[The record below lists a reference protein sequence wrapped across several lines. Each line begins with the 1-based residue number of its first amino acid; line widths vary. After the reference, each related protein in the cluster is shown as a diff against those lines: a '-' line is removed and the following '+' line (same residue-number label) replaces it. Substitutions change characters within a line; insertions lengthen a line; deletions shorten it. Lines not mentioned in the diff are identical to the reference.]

1 MTERLQKAGG
11 SALMTK
17 GEKAMSVL
25 EAIIQGIIQ
34 GLTEF
39 LPVSSSGHLSV
50 FQHFFGI
57 NGEEAVLS
65 TIVMHMGTLV
75 AVFIAFRKKIFAL
88 IKEFFS
94 MIKDIFTG
102 KFSYK
107 EMNGNRRMIVMIIVS
122 ILPLFVFYIFKD
134 FFAGLS
140 SDNDI
145 MVEGFAF
152 IYTSVLLYIAD
163 RHSNGT
169 KTAGET
175 TVKSALT
182 IGAFQGI
189 ALVPGISRSGSTIS
203 GALLTGMKREDAVEY
218 SFILG
223 IPIILAGSLLKL
235 KDIGGASESIGI
247 LPLIVCFVVAAVA
260 GYFAIRLIK
269 LLVVSDKFRIFAY
282 YTLVLG
288 IIVLCAGI
296 YEHVTGT
303 VISF

>member
-1 MTERLQKAGG
+1 M
-11 SALMTK
+11 MF
-17 GEKAMSVL
+17 MSVL
-25 EAIIQGIIQ
+25 EAFLQGLIQGF
-34 GLTEF
+34 TEF
-39 LPVSSSGHLSV
+39 LPVSSSGHLSL
-50 FQHFFGI
+50 FQHFFGL
-57 NGEEAVLS
+57 NGENAVAVTL
-65 TIVMHMGTLV
+65 VLHLGTLI
-75 AVFIAFRKKIFAL
+75 AVFVAFWDKIKRL
-88 IKEFFS
+88 IVEFFR
-94 MIKDIFTG
+94 MLGKIFTG
-102 KFSYK
+102 KFKFK
-107 EMNGNRRMIVMIIVS
+107 ESSPEQRMIIMLIVS

-134 FFAGLS
+134 FFEGLA
-140 SDNDI
+140 SDSDI
-145 MVEGFAF
+145 IVEGIGFL
-152 IYTSVLLYIAD
+152 YTSALLFLSTSKRFAD
-163 RHSNGT
+163 GKHTCGDV
-169 KTAGET
+169 TAG
-175 TVKSALT
+175 SALL
-182 IGAFQGI
+182 IGAFQGV

-203 GALLTGMKREDAVEY
+203 AGLLTGLKREDAVEY

-223 IPIILAGSLLKL
+223 IPIILAGSLLNL

>member
-223 IPIILAGSLLKL
+223 IPVILAGALVEF
-235 KDIGGASESIGI
+235 KDVGTAASESLGVLIIGFVVSAVVGYLAIGLLKWLIKYNKFRVFSIYTFILGVAVITAGI
-247 LPLIVCFVVAAVA
+247 LE
-260 GYFAIRLIK
+260 K
-269 LLVVSDKFRIFAY
+269 
-282 YTLVLG
+282 
-288 IIVLCAGI
+288 
-296 YEHVTGT
+296 TG
-303 VISF
+303 VISVG

>member
-1 MTERLQKAGG
+1 
-11 SALMTK
+11 MTK

-223 IPIILAGSLLKL
+223 IPVILAGALVEF
-235 KDIGGASESIGI
+235 KDVGTAASESLGVLIIGFVVSAVVGYLAIGLLKWLIKYNKFRVFSIYTFILGVAVITAGI
-247 LPLIVCFVVAAVA
+247 LE
-260 GYFAIRLIK
+260 K
-269 LLVVSDKFRIFAY
+269 
-282 YTLVLG
+282 
-288 IIVLCAGI
+288 
-296 YEHVTGT
+296 TG
-303 VISF
+303 VISVG

>member
-1 MTERLQKAGG
+1 
-11 SALMTK
+11 
-17 GEKAMSVL
+17 MSVL
-25 EAIIQGIIQ
+25 EAFLQGLIQGF
-34 GLTEF
+34 TEF
-39 LPVSSSGHLSV
+39 LPVSSSGHLSL
-50 FQHFFGI
+50 FQHFFGL
-57 NGEEAVLS
+57 NGENAVAVTL
-65 TIVMHMGTLV
+65 VLHLGTLI
-75 AVFIAFRKKIFAL
+75 AVFVAFWDKIKRL
-88 IKEFFS
+88 IVEFFR
-94 MIKDIFTG
+94 MLGKIFTG
-102 KFSYK
+102 KFKFK
-107 EMNGNRRMIVMIIVS
+107 ESSSEQRMIIMLIVS

-134 FFAGLS
+134 FFEGLA
-140 SDNDI
+140 SDSDI
-145 MVEGFAF
+145 IVEGIGFL
-152 IYTSVLLYIAD
+152 YTSALLFLSTSKRFTD
-163 RHSNGT
+163 GKHTCGDV
-169 KTAGET
+169 TAG
-175 TVKSALT
+175 SALL
-182 IGAFQGI
+182 IGAFQGV

-203 GALLTGMKREDAVEY
+203 AGLLTGLKREDAVEY

-223 IPIILAGSLLKL
+223 IPIILAGSLLNL

>member
-1 MTERLQKAGG
+1 
-11 SALMTK
+11 MTK

-223 IPIILAGSLLKL
+223 IPVILAGALVEF
-235 KDIGGASESIGI
+235 KDVGTAASESLGVLIIGFVVSAVVGYLAIGLLKWLIKYNKFRVFSIYTFILGAAVITAGI
-247 LPLIVCFVVAAVA
+247 LE
-260 GYFAIRLIK
+260 K
-269 LLVVSDKFRIFAY
+269 
-282 YTLVLG
+282 
-288 IIVLCAGI
+288 
-296 YEHVTGT
+296 TG
-303 VISF
+303 VISVG

>member
-1 MTERLQKAGG
+1 
-11 SALMTK
+11 MTK

-223 IPIILAGSLLKL
+223 IPVILAGALVEF
-235 KDIGGASESIGI
+235 KDVGTAASESLGVLIIG
-247 LPLIVCFVVAAVA
+247 FVVSAVV
-260 GYFAIRLIK
+260 GYLAIGLLKWLIK
-269 LLVVSDKFRIFAY
+269 YDKFRVFSI
-282 YTLVLG
+282 YTFILG
-288 IIVLCAGI
+288 VAVITAGI
-296 YEHVTGT
+296 LEKTG
-303 VISF
+303 VISVG

>member
-25 EAIIQGIIQ
+25 EAIIQVIIQ

-75 AVFIAFRKKIFAL
+75 AVFIAFRKKILAL

-102 KFSYK
+102 EFSYK

-223 IPIILAGSLLKL
+223 IPVILAGALVEF
-235 KDIGGASESIGI
+235 KDVGTAASESLGVLIIGFVVSAVVGYLAIGLLKWLIKYNKFRVFSIYTFILGAAVITAGI
-247 LPLIVCFVVAAVA
+247 LE
-260 GYFAIRLIK
+260 K
-269 LLVVSDKFRIFAY
+269 
-282 YTLVLG
+282 
-288 IIVLCAGI
+288 
-296 YEHVTGT
+296 TG
-303 VISF
+303 VISVG